1 MFRTKE
7 DMIDA
12 YGWSQ
17 SARMIYLLDLIS
29 EGKSKDE
36 IRHLVTE
43 HKPQPLMKSKSFNML
58 WNKYERIADKIQF
71 V

>member
-29 EGKSKDE
+29 EGKTKDE

-43 HKPQPLMKSKSFNML
+43 HQPQPLMKPKSFNLL
-58 WNKYERIADKIQF
+58 WNKYERIADKIDF